1 MNFPYTEKTTT
12 TMPAAEV
19 DFVPAYARRPANQ
32 KKFKTW
38 MVLAPIGALALIGGA
53 AAMMVGPGAND
64 AAPPVATT
72 PSMAPVVD
80 RTAPLPTTMS
90 SPPVAASTPAPV
102 AVTAAPARV
111 AREAT
116 SVRQADPVFQTAP
129 VRRAAPVERAA
140 PASPPVETP
149 AALAGVRPYSPATSS
164 MNAAPTASANT
175 PAPTPAPA
183 PAAPA
188 ITVQPLN

>member
-1 MNFPYTEKTTT
+1 MSFTYTEKPVTPLAT
-12 TMPAAEV
+12 AEA
-19 DFVPAYARRPANQ
+19 DFVPAYARRPARQ
-32 KKFKTW
+32 KKFRTW

-53 AAMMVGPGAND
+53 AAIIVGPDATD
-64 AAPPVATT
+64 AAPLVEPA
-72 PSMAPVVD
+72 PAMAPVLD

-116 SVRQADPVFQTAP
+116 PVRQTAP
-129 VRRAAPVERAA
+129 ARRAAPVVRAA
-140 PASPPVETP
+140 PASSRVETP
-149 AALAGVRPYSPATSS
+149 VVPAGVRPYSPATSS
-164 MNAAPTASANT
+164 MNAAPTTSANT
-175 PAPTPAPA
+175 PAATPAPA